1 MGKPTGFMDYKRQEL
16 ALRPPQERIKDWEE
30 IKTSSLPHK
39 EELQKQAARC
49 MDCGIPFCHSGVM
62 LGKAL
67 SGCPLHN
74 LMPEFNDFVYQGLDH
89 FAYARLNKTN
99 NFPEFT
105 SHVCPAPCE
114 GACSASLAGSAV
126 SIRNLE
132 QYIIETAFAEG
143 YVKPNKPT
151 HRSGQ
156 KVAVIGSGPAGLTVA
171 GDLAKMNF
179 AVTILE
185 GQSEPGGI
193 LLFGIPEFRLQ
204 KDVVRREI
212 TELLHLGVE
221 IKTNMLVGPDF
232 TVDDLFEQGYD
243 AVFMGTG
250 TSLPRT
256 LDIPGKELSGIL
268 TATYFLRMV
277 VLSDSGKLDESETLL
292 HDGDNVV
299 VIGAGN
305 VAMDAARTAI
315 RRGAENVTIVY
326 HKTEAEISSFPSEYE
341 AAVKEGVQFNFLK
354 QPIAYLNKKQM
365 RALNN
370 IRRKPAESDETDLAG
385 LLVQNITKTDD
396 GQFVTEG
403 GQEVIPCDCVI
414 LAIGQRPAARIVS
427 TTKGIQVDDRGFV
440 ITRERPYGM
449 TTRAGV
455 FSSGDVVHGP
465 ATVVLAMKESKKV
478 AAGIA
483 QYIDAKKLLE
493 DCCED

>member
-1 MGKPTGFMDYKRQEL
+1 MSRRMTTSEAINEARRCLNCARPLCRTGCPIENNI
-16 ALRPPQERIKDWEE
+16 PQFIR
-30 IKTSSLPHK
+30 
-39 EELQKQAARC
+39 
-49 MDCGIPFCHSGVM
+49 
-62 LGKAL
+62 AL
-67 SGCPLHN
+67 SEGNIGLAYEIISERSN
-74 LMPEFNDFVYQGLDH
+74 LPAICG
-89 FAYARLNKTN
+89 R
-99 NFPEFT
+99 
-105 SHVCPAPCE
+105 VCPHERQCE
-114 GACSASLAGSAV
+114 AHCVLAKNKHGIEIGSLEMFIADFAHEN
-126 SIRNLE
+126 NL
-132 QYIIETAFAEG
+132 
-143 YVKPNKPT
+143 KPLPPSTGK
-151 HRSGQ
+151 RG

-179 AVTILE
+179 AVTIFE

-193 LLFGIPEFRLQ
+193 LLFGIPEFRLN

-212 TELLHLGVE
+212 KELLHLGVE
-221 IKTNMLVGPDF
+221 IKTNTLIGPDY
-232 TVDDLFEQGYD
+232 TVDDLFSMGYD
-243 AVFMGTG
+243 AIFMGTG

-256 LDIPGKELSGIL
+256 LNIPGKELTGIL

-292 HDGDNVV
+292 HVGDNVI

-315 RRGAENVTIVY
+315 RRGAKNVTVVY
-326 HKTEAEISSFPSEYE
+326 HKTEAEISCFPSEYE
-341 AAVKEGVQFNFLK
+341 AAVKEGVQFNFLQ

-365 RALNN
+365 RALNAM
-370 IRRKPAESDETDLAG
+370 RQKASESDETELAG
-385 LLVQNITKTDD
+385 LLVQNIIKTED
-396 GQFVTEG
+396 GQFIEEG
-403 GQEVIPCDCVI
+403 GQVALPCDCVI

-483 QYIDAKKLLE
+483 QYIDAKKLLAE
-493 DCCED
+493 CEEVPENLK

>member
-1 MGKPTGFMDYKRQEL
+1 MSRRMTTSEAINEARRCL
-16 ALRPPQERIKDWEE
+16 NCARPLCR
-30 IKTSSLPHK
+30 T
-39 EELQKQAARC
+39 
-49 MDCGIPFCHSGVM
+49 
-62 LGKAL
+62 
-67 SGCPLHN
+67 GCPIENNIPQFIRTLSEGNIGLAYEIISERSN
-74 LMPEFNDFVYQGLDH
+74 LPAICG
-89 FAYARLNKTN
+89 R
-99 NFPEFT
+99 
-105 SHVCPAPCE
+105 VCPHERQCE
-114 GACSASLAGSAV
+114 AHCVLSKNKHGIEIGSLEMFIADFAHEN
-126 SIRNLE
+126 NL
-132 QYIIETAFAEG
+132 
-143 YVKPNKPT
+143 KPLPPSTGK
-151 HRSGQ
+151 RG

-179 AVTILE
+179 AVTIFE

-193 LLFGIPEFRLQ
+193 LLFGIPEFRLN

-212 TELLHLGVE
+212 KELLHLGVE
-221 IKTNMLVGPDF
+221 IKTNTLIGPDY
-232 TVDDLFEQGYD
+232 TVDDLFSMGYD
-243 AVFMGTG
+243 AIFMGTG

-256 LDIPGKELSGIL
+256 LNIPGKELTGIL

-292 HDGDNVV
+292 HVGDNVI

-315 RRGAENVTIVY
+315 RRGAKNVTVVY
-326 HKTEAEISSFPSEYE
+326 HKTEAEISCFPSEYE
-341 AAVKEGVQFNFLK
+341 AAVKEGVQFNFLQ

-365 RALNN
+365 RALNAM
-370 IRRKPAESDETDLAG
+370 RQKASESDETELAG
-385 LLVQNITKTDD
+385 LLVQNIVKTED
-396 GQFVTEG
+396 GQFIEEG
-403 GQEVIPCDCVI
+403 GQVALPCDCVI

-465 ATVVLAMKESKKV
+465 ATVVLAMKESKRV

-483 QYIDAKKLLE
+483 QYIDAKKLLAE
-493 DCCED
+493 CEEVPENLK